1 MNSFDRLSPLS
12 SSVLASLINAGACAC
27 QRDIE
32 ASDIEE
38 LNGGAAILMQM
49 RLVFIANFYGPSSR
63 FKWGVR
69 GAYPLCIWPTA
80 SDI

>member
-1 MNSFDRLSPLS
+1 MLPS
-12 SSVLASLINAGACAC
+12 SSRAALLRHCLTRYLSHGRTPFLCIGCSVTS
-27 QRDIE
+27 
-32 ASDIEE
+32 
-38 LNGGAAILMQM
+38 NGGAAILMQM

>member
-1 MNSFDRLSPLS
+1 MAFFDRLSPLS
-12 SSVLASLINAGACAC
+12 SSVLASLINGAFAC

-38 LNGGAAILMQM
+38 LNGAAAILMQM